1 MICSNV
7 GSNTYPA
14 AFAFAKQIGHFRLHR
29 FVRSRLQSPHSY
41 GQTFAST
48 IEGFSRPTP
57 SKAQFS
63 ALRYISAS
71 DQHTSSN
78 SPCSLHVFFI
88 FSAPSPMYNVAGM
101 TFKHS
106 GQRLPVR
113 RGSPFW
119 SFEGIVTIVP
129 AERASM
135 YMFRTAPV
143 A

>member
-1 MICSNV
+1 M
-7 GSNTYPA
+7 
-14 AFAFAKQIGHFRLHR
+14 HR
-29 FVRSRLQSPHSY
+29 PHSY

-63 ALRYISAS
+63 AFRYISAS

-88 FSAPSPMYNVAGM
+88 FSAPSPMYRVAGM
-101 TFKHS
+101 TFRHS
-106 GQRLPVR
+106 GHRLPVR
-113 RGSPFW
+113 RGRPLE

-129 AERASM
+129 AERDST